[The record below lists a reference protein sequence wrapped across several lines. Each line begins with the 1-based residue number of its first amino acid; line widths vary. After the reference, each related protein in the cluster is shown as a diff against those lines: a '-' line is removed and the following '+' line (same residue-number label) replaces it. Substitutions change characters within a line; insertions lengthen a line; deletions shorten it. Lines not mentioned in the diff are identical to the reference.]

1 VVWSGEPLAKDTKA
15 KMVFVDGVLYE
26 PDEKAKPSPSPG
38 APSPSPSPSPAA
50 EDLR

>member
-1 VVWSGEPLAKDTKA
+1 
-15 KMVFVDGVLYE
+15 MVFVDGVLYE
-26 PDEKAKPSPSPG
+26 PDEKPKASPSPG